1 MEKTINYLSL
11 IFGILGL
18 LYAIYNTYQFSK
30 GIKISTLRTIRT
42 LINRMEEE
50 KHQHSEYSPQ
60 RAAMHHTQQDLDTLF
75 RNLQTLFNIPDI
87 KAI

>member
-1 MEKTINYLSL
+1 MEKAINYLSL

-18 LYAIYNTYQFSK
+18 FYAIYNTYQFSK
-30 GIKISTLRTIRT
+30 GIKINTLRSIRT

-50 KHQHSEYSPQ
+50 KQKYSEDSPQ

-75 RNLQTLFNIPDI
+75 RNLQTLFNISDN
-87 KAI
+87 KAA